1 MQQIYHFTVRSEND
15 DFFILVRVKEFQQVN
30 QSVLGGNL
38 HVELLNLVWNGDRKL
53 VVAVSLLILKA
64 YCFVLLHHFSAQHL
78 HFLGQR
84 RTNEVDS
91 QHIRVE
97 QVFLLCKFFRTSFF
111 KVFHA
116 LGHFSFKTHV

>member
-1 MQQIYHFTVRSEND
+1 M
-15 DFFILVRVKEFQQVN
+15 RVKEFQQVN

-38 HVELLNLVWNGDRKL
+38 HIELLNLVWNGDREL

-64 YCFVLLHHFSAQHL
+64 YCFVLFHHFSTQHL

-84 RTNEVDS
+84 RANEVDS

-97 QVFLLCKFFRTSFF
+97 QVFLLCEFFRASFF
-111 KVFHA
+111 QVFHA
-116 LGHFSFKTHV
+116 LCHFSFKSHV